1 MSAATLWDL
10 ELRPLNC
17 EKNVED
23 LGLAEVVEEALVRAE
38 REELVDKAEGVEV
51 LDELD
56 DDRP

>member
-1 MSAATLWDL
+1 
-10 ELRPLNC
+10 
-17 EKNVED
+17 